1 MADIIYDIDK
11 LLDAKRAIDNL
22 VDTLEK
28 DNNDLTAALEQL
40 KKEWHTDSG
49 EKFFKD
55 HKDTWSDYVKKYVKK
70 LKGVSDMLQAAIE
83 QYEQIDSEV
92 RNLKV

>member
-11 LLDAKRAIDNL
+11 LLAAKKAIDNL
-22 VDTLEK
+22 ADTLDK
-28 DNNDLTAALEQL
+28 DNRDLTSSLEKL
-40 KKEWHTDSG
+40 KKEWQTDSG

-55 HKDTWSDYVKKYVKK
+55 HKDTWSEYVKKYVQR
-70 LKGVSDMLQAAIE
+70 LKGVSDMLQAAIV
-83 QYEQIDSEV
+83 QYEQIDNEV